1 VVKKFFFGKKI
12 EIKMKMFLF
21 FYQIEEFHIRH
32 VGAFAVENVEPIVG
46 HLSDGVVTALQ
57 RVTSQK
63 GLKNRRLK
71 QEITTN

>member
-1 VVKKFFFGKKI
+1 VFS
-12 EIKMKMFLF
+12 
-21 FYQIEEFHIRH
+21 YQIKEFHIRH

-46 HLSDGVVTALQ
+46 HLGDGVVTALQ

-71 QEITTN
+71 QWAKKLISVKGKN